1 MKNAQLASILETLR
15 MRSMLVVAQTKSA
28 YFFIKQLNAIGDCK
42 EMVDQA
48 VYISE
53 LLQILTLNSDSDL
66 INLCASSEDIRAR
79 IAIIESQADKISMWL
94 VERDDQGKVV
104 GIRDAT
110 KDLVRFLDVLD
121 TAFAPKSKTKSIQ
134 EANLE
139 HTRSMLGRFPY
150 SNY

>member
-104 GIRDAT
+104 GNSRC
-110 KDLVRFLDVLD
+110 
-121 TAFAPKSKTKSIQ
+121 
-134 EANLE
+134 N
-139 HTRSMLGRFPY
+139 
-150 SNY
+150 